1 MCLNIS
7 GDFLL
12 CSTFIAWIFP
22 RECTGCPSADCTFHG
37 LVNHLPSDHLLN
49 LLIIFNIFA
58 VLCLLGFIQMV
69 ADKVIGNF
77 ASAWQEQGGNEMSA
91 SETASMIF
99 SSAKRIVMGFTHQE
113 REDQTT
119 DDEANAPSNSWWSW
133 WWWWPNSNAQDSAPS
148 VAIRDEG
155 DQTDLKRILGVT
167 ILVTKLTST
176 FFGWIISYA
185 VFSLTQVPSIALEFS
200 YRLVASFISQ

>member
-1 MCLNIS
+1 MSLTIS

-12 CSTFIAWIFP
+12 CTTFIASTFP
-22 RECTGCPSADCTFHG
+22 RECTGCPNADCTFHG

-49 LLIIFNIFA
+49 FLIIFNIFA
-58 VLCLLGFIQMV
+58 LLCLLGFIQMV

-91 SETASMIF
+91 SETASLIF
-99 SSAKRIVMGFTHQE
+99 SSAKSIVMGSTSQE
-113 REDQTT
+113 QEDQTT

-185 VFSLTQVPSIALEFS
+185 VFSITQVPSIALEFS